1 MEIKAKRQANG
12 EYMIEIG
19 PVIFNLPQPVVEV
32 LHQVIND
39 RGNKQTPADKARTE
53 KRLAAYR
60 SLANKLAVIED
71 PLMQSLLTQIRPE
84 QMVTLARMASDDSV
98 YQKIV
103 RNLSRQNARQFEE
116 DFARISKISVHQ
128 ASSQMELMLPILKKA
143 IQARKQ
149 IQAQG

>member
-19 PVIFNLPQPVVEV
+19 PVIFNLPQPVVEA

-149 IQAQG
+149 IQA

>member
-19 PVIFNLPQPVVEV
+19 PVIFNLPHPVVEA
-32 LHQVIND
+32 LHQVINE
-39 RGNKQTPADKARTE
+39 RGNKQTAADNARTE

-60 SLANKLAVIED
+60 SLANKLAAIED

-84 QMVTLARMASDDSV
+84 QMVTLARMADDDSV

-149 IQAQG
+149 IQGQG

>member
-19 PVIFNLPQPVVEV
+19 PVIFNLPQPVVEA